1 MTLARSLFSLS
12 HGCLICQV
20 GLEGPPQSV
29 SQRSVW
35 MCEHP
40 LQRLKGAINIHF
52 RGTFRKAEAGDAR
65 CRCLASVSFP
75 QRDAKP
81 PPPSRAVAAPLP
93 LPRLAHAGGIRVTG
107 RGARGGRD
115 APHRAWNRGPGLSG
129 GRLLLLHLGPH
140 PTPSAPGCRLEP
152 GCPTRGRPWAPRAPR
167 TWAAPPCDPAWPPR
181 AWSPPASEQRPR
193 PARARPRARASRCP
207 PPPRGAAGEWG
218 PARRGRATGPQ
229 GRGG

>member
-1 MTLARSLFSLS
+1 MARSLFSLS
-12 HGCLICQV
+12 RGCLICPV
-20 GLEGPPQSV
+20 GLEGPLSL
-29 SQRSVW
+29 SCGGTCG
-35 MCEHP
+35 CEHP
-40 LQRLKGAINIHF
+40 LKRLKGAINIHF
-52 RGTFRKAEAGDAR
+52 RGTFRKSEAGDAQ
-65 CRCLASVSFP
+65 CSCLASVSFLR
-75 QRDAKP
+75 RDAKP

-93 LPRLAHAGGIRVTG
+93 LPPLVRAGGIRVTG
-107 RGARGGRD
+107 RGAWGERD
-115 APHRAWNRGPGLSG
+115 AAHGAWNRGPGLTG
-129 GRLLLLHLGPH
+129 GRLFLLHLRPRPP
-140 PTPSAPGCRLEP
+140 PTSAPGCRLEP